1 MKQPRQIDKQTG
13 KHIVSKGEYVKVQM
27 KRLLML
33 WGGGTY
39 WLFGTGC
46 AVLCAALVCSVFTHR
61 FPFHLEIYTMLQ
73 TLLYFLLLAVSLI
86 GAVIFWRWGRDTYS
100 QAKQVPSVLPLTRA
114 NTADLPALDSLVR
127 ASSEPIQEQ
136 QSVLLRAATETQE
149 RHEEQLVRAVG
160 GPE

>member
-1 MKQPRQIDKQTG
+1 M
-13 KHIVSKGEYVKVQM
+13 SKGEYVKVQM

-33 WGGGTY
+33 WGGGN
-39 WLFGTGC
+39 LLALRNGMRC
-46 AVLCAALVCSVFTHR
+46 ALRGACMQRMTHR

-149 RHEEQLVRAVG
+149 RHDEQLVRAVG